1 LNQSPYE
8 LFTGRAI
15 DLKRDFRADQGE
27 PIIVKKPKGIS
38 SDLAVT
44 GQWAVVVRRIMNG
57 TGVLKVYLIQSKKYA
72 YRLRFVRA
80 VAPEWVLEALNNV
93 DLNASIGFEEGA
105 EADFQEAVDRIMK
118 DKEGQAIDAVIGS
131 AERLD
136 DEDDVQIIGDRGK
149 VDIIMQSVDSL
160 EEVWHKT
167 SVKAEIKDEVGEEER
182 DEVEISAEIEDETNM
197 GDPQEAGYM

>member
-1 LNQSPYE
+1 
-8 LFTGRAI
+8 
-15 DLKRDFRADQGE
+15 
-27 PIIVKKPKGIS
+27 
-38 SDLAVT
+38 
-44 GQWAVVVRRIMNG
+44 MNG

-167 SVKAEIKDEVGEEER
+167 SVKAEIKDEVSEEER

>member
-1 LNQSPYE
+1 
-8 LFTGRAI
+8 
-15 DLKRDFRADQGE
+15 
-27 PIIVKKPKGIS
+27 
-38 SDLAVT
+38 
-44 GQWAVVVRRIMNG
+44 MNG